1 MVRPLLNNNIE
12 QKIVSRDF
20 FVENAVKLHRQKI
33 VFTNGCFD
41 VLHFGHV
48 HYLME
53 AKALGDIL
61 VVGLNSDDSVRR
73 LKGPSRPIN
82 GEKERAFVLAA
93 LSCIDYVIVFEED
106 TPKELIETVR
116 PDVLVKGSD
125 YALDQIVGADFVTRN
140 GGTVTTLPFVE
151 GFSSTRIIEQLKT
164 K

>member
-1 MVRPLLNNNIE
+1 MSRLHPNLDIE
-12 QKIVSRDF
+12 QKIVSRTF
-20 FVENAVKLHRQKI
+20 FVENAVKLHQQKI

-48 HYLME
+48 HYLLQ
-53 AKALGDIL
+53 AKELGDVL

-93 LSCIDYVIVFEED
+93 LACVDYVVVFEED

-116 PDVLVKGSD
+116 PDVLVKGGD

-140 GGTVTTLPFVE
+140 GGSVTTLPFVE

-164 K
+164 E